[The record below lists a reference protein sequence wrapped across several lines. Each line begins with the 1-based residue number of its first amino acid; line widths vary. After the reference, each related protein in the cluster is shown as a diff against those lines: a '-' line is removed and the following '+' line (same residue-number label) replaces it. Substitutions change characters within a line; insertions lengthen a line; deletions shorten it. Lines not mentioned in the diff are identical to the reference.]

1 LHTSERTPIR
11 GGSLAPYRDELRRVT
26 PKNDGK
32 LGRVSE
38 YVYNESKRAL
48 SVRPSKELAVVACMD
63 SRLDIFRIL
72 GLGEGEAHIIR
83 NAGGV
88 VTDDALRSLIIS
100 QRKLGTKEVVLIH
113 HTDCG
118 MLTFE
123 DETFR
128 EQLAAEVGEKPAF
141 AFHTFP
147 DLAQDV
153 RDGIERVRTC
163 PFIPHRDKVRGFV
176 FDVVTG
182 KLEEIS

>member
-1 LHTSERTPIR
+1 M
-11 GGSLAPYRDELRRVT
+11 V
-26 PKNDGK
+26 
-32 LGRVSE
+32 GRVSTSTSATE
-38 YVYNESKRAL
+38 DSLQKNAAYAYNESKSAL
-48 SVRPSKELAVVACMD
+48 SARPSKALAVIACMD

-72 GLGEGEAHIIR
+72 GLAEGEAHIIR

-100 QRKLGTKEVVLIH
+100 QRKLGTEEVVLIH

-123 DETFR
+123 DEAFR

-141 AFHTFP
+141 SFHTFS
-147 DLAQDV
+147 DLEQDV
-153 RDGIERVRTC
+153 REGIGRIRTC
-163 PFIPHRDKVRGFV
+163 PFVPHRDKVRGFV

-182 KLEEIS
+182 QLEEIS

>member
-1 LHTSERTPIR
+1 MSATED
-11 GGSLAPYRDELRRVT
+11 SLK
-26 PKNDGK
+26 KNAA
-32 LGRVSE
+32 
-38 YVYNESKRAL
+38 YAYNEGKSAL
-48 SVRPSKELAVVACMD
+48 SVRPSKALAVVACMD

-88 VTDDALRSLIIS
+88 ITDDMLRSLIIS
-100 QRKLGTKEVVLIH
+100 QRKLGTKEIVLIH

-128 EQLAAEVGEKPAF
+128 DELAAEVGTKPSF

-163 PFIPHRDKVRGFV
+163 PFIPHRDKVRGFI

-182 KLEEIS
+182 QLEEIS

>member
-1 LHTSERTPIR
+1 MSATED
-11 GGSLAPYRDELRRVT
+11 SLQ
-26 PKNDGK
+26 KNAT
-32 LGRVSE
+32 
-38 YVYNESKRAL
+38 YAYNEGKGVL
-48 SVRPSKELAVVACMD
+48 SVRPTKALAVVACMD
-63 SRLDIFRIL
+63 SRLDIFRIM

-100 QRKLGTKEVVLIH
+100 QRKLGTKEIVLIH

-128 EQLAAEVGEKPAF
+128 EELAAEVGTKPSF
-141 AFHTFP
+141 PFHTFP

-153 RDGIERVRTC
+153 RDGIERIRTC

-176 FDVVTG
+176 FDVITG
-182 KLEEIS
+182 HLEEIS

>member
-1 LHTSERTPIR
+1 MSATED
-11 GGSLAPYRDELRRVT
+11 SLQ
-26 PKNDGK
+26 KNAT
-32 LGRVSE
+32 
-38 YVYNESKRAL
+38 YAYNEGKGVL
-48 SVRPSKELAVVACMD
+48 SVRPTKALAVVACMD
-63 SRLDIFRIL
+63 SRLDIFRIM

-100 QRKLGTKEVVLIH
+100 QRKLGTKEIVLIH

-123 DETFR
+123 DEAFR
-128 EQLAAEVGEKPAF
+128 EELAAEVGTKPSF

-153 RDGIERVRTC
+153 RDGIERIRTC

-176 FDVVTG
+176 FDVITG
-182 KLEEIS
+182 HLEEIS

>member
-1 LHTSERTPIR
+1 
-11 GGSLAPYRDELRRVT
+11 
-26 PKNDGK
+26 
-32 LGRVSE
+32 
-38 YVYNESKRAL
+38 
-48 SVRPSKELAVVACMD
+48 
-63 SRLDIFRIL
+63 
-72 GLGEGEAHIIR
+72 
-83 NAGGV
+83 V
-88 VTDDALRSLIIS
+88 VTDDALRSLVIS

-123 DETFR
+123 DEAFR
-128 EQLAAEVGEKPAF
+128 EELAAEVGTKPTF

-163 PFIPHRDKVRGFV
+163 PFIPHRDMVRGFV

-182 KLEEIS
+182 QLEEIT